1 MARHVCVPTPDIE
14 AGLPYV
20 SLHGEKFGTTIP
32 ILIAPR
38 HVVPVVSTYETKCFS
53 YRIHLLTR
61 LTAT

>member
-1 MARHVCVPTPDIE
+1 MPTPDIE
-14 AGLPYV
+14 AGLRSV
-20 SLHGEKFGTTIP
+20 SLDGEQFGTTLP
-32 ILIAPR
+32 ILLDPR

>member
-38 HVVPVVSTYETKCFS
+38 HVVPVVSTYENKVLF
-53 YRIHLLTR
+53 I
-61 LTAT
+61 